1 MEHSTIS
8 LSNTLSKKGPDE
20 AVSLSW
26 AAMEEAKSR
35 PQSSITNEQ
44 IKKGDP
50 VLETYRVVE
59 DAVQGG
65 MGNVWKVHH
74 NTWNVDLAMKR
85 PKPEFFAE
93 AGEERK
99 NDFIAECEN
108 WIKLGLHPNIV
119 SCYYVR
125 EVGGVPTIFAE
136 WMEKGSLKD
145 RILDGTL
152 YDGTK
157 EDVLERVLD
166 IAIQALRGL
175 KFSHENGLIH
185 QDIKPGNLLLA
196 SDWDAKVAD
205 FGLARAVSGLG
216 KEIKDLPSGYT
227 PAYCPAEQ
235 AAGAP
240 VQNWMDTYAW
250 ALTVIEMLAG
260 ERFWGKGAENEQI
273 CSRIDQY
280 LKTGQNTESPAAL
293 ITLLKRCLLEKNVGD
308 DEAEAALLSIYQD
321 VTGNRYRRVLPD
333 DLDTSVDN
341 LNNKALSMLDL
352 GMPMEAR
359 QIWNDAVL
367 KDHRHVESIY
377 NNALFLWRQA
387 EIDGYEAYRRI
398 SETPPSEN
406 RTHFLDEILRESG
419 CDEDHFSMEI
429 KLPVVKIES
438 MYDYDADRAGY
449 MPRKNEKIPGNLDP
463 AAVEQCRKYLGD
475 LKGYTFELNQQGNLL
490 AAGGRDGVIYV
501 WSLPDMVLLFTGR
514 SHRSEVMQLAF
525 SHQGN
530 MLVSFDIRREV
541 RVWSIPDGRCVKNLY
556 SVFFNMNR
564 IAFSEDDSEL
574 KIYFHSFHR
583 TFPIGPF
590 TYKAPWYLCR
600 IGTTEEA
607 VNDRQLFRERM
618 ELAERARTEGES
630 AAALDWIAK
639 ARALPG
645 YEHDPDALALKR
657 SILKSSI
664 TSEIEDTWEM
674 AAFQAPEEYGVY
686 TAVLGN
692 SIYLLGTKKIYEYN
706 FSGQVQRTF
715 PSVVGE
721 PTGMDISGDG
731 KYLLA
736 MGTVMK
742 GEKEKVRLAV
752 HDLSDGHV
760 VKTLPF
766 GYIPFILAANKS
778 QGMFAVSDMHKLE
791 VFSFPACRRI
801 WKKNMPC
808 LDFSWNRTAPILY
821 VSADNPPD
829 VIDELWVV
837 SVKKWPGTRVKKY
850 HLHGIWSDYYP
861 AVSPDGKMCFFR
873 KSTHPGENKLSC
885 WDMDS
890 AEERG
895 IVDIG
900 SERPHWSAYT
910 DDSRFIAIGTGKG
923 SISIFNCESLRREP
937 KLRADTFPKKSVMQ
951 MAWNEDS
958 SILVC
963 STAVAEKETR
973 FMEIHVL
980 YVDWKV

>member
-1 MEHSTIS
+1 MEQSTIS
-8 LSNTLSKKGPDE
+8 LSNTLSKKESGE

-260 ERFWGKGAENEQI
+260 ERFWEKGAENEQI
-273 CSRIDQY
+273 CSRIDKY
-280 LKTGQNTESPAAL
+280 LKTGQNIDPSGGL

-308 DEAEAALLSIYQD
+308 EEAEAALLSIYQE
-321 VTGNRYRRVLPD
+321 VTGNRYHRVLPD

-359 QIWNDAVL
+359 QIWDDAAL

-377 NNALFLWRQA
+377 NNALFQWRQA

-406 RTHFLDEILRESG
+406 RTHFLEEILKESG

-429 KLPVVKIES
+429 KLPDVKIES
-438 MYDYDADRAGY
+438 MYEYEAHAGF
-449 MPRKNEKIPGNLDP
+449 MPDQKEKIPKSLDP
-463 AAVEQCRKYLGD
+463 AVVDRCREILGD
-475 LKGYTFELNQQGNLL
+475 LKDYIFQLNQQGDLL
-490 AAGGRDGVIYV
+490 AAGGYDGVIYV
-501 WSLPDMVLLFTGR
+501 WSLPDLDLLFTGR
-514 SHRSEVMQLAF
+514 SHQAQVMRLAF

-530 MLVSFDIRREV
+530 MLASFDIRREV
-541 RVWSIPDGRCVKNLY
+541 RIWSIPDGRCVKNLY
-556 SVFFNMNR
+556 SVFFNMNE

-574 KIYFHSFHR
+574 YIYFHSFRR

-618 ELAERARTEGES
+618 EKAEKARKEGELP
-630 AAALDWIAK
+630 AALDWIAK

-657 SILKSSI
+657 SILKSFI
-664 TSEIEDTWEM
+664 TSEIEDTWEI
-674 AAFQAPEEYGVY
+674 AAFQAPEEFGVY
-686 TAVLGN
+686 TAVLGD
-692 SIYLLGTKKIYEYN
+692 SIYLLGTKKIYEYS
-706 FSGQVQRTF
+706 FSGQLLRSF
-715 PSVVGE
+715 PSAAGE
-721 PTGMDISGDG
+721 PTGMDITGDG
-731 KYLLA
+731 KYLLE
-736 MGTVMK
+736 MGIVSK
-742 GEKEKVRLAV
+742 GKRETAIIAV

-760 VKTLPF
+760 IKTLSL
-766 GYIPFILAANKS
+766 GYAPCLLAFNRS
-778 QGMFAVSDMHKLE
+778 QGMLAVSDMDKLE
-791 VFSFPACRRI
+791 VFSFPAFRRI
-801 WKKNMPC
+801 WKKAMPC
-808 LDFSWNRTAPILY
+808 RGLSWNRTAPVLY
-821 VSADNPPD
+821 ASADNPPD
-829 VIDELWVV
+829 VIRELWSV
-837 SVKKWPGTRVKKY
+837 SVKKWPGTRIKKH
-850 HLHGIWSDYYP
+850 HLPGLWSLYYP
-861 AVSPDGKMCFFR
+861 DVSPDGRVCFFR
-873 KSTHPGENKLSC
+873 KSTHPGENVISC
-885 WDMDS
+885 MDMDS
-890 AEERG
+890 GKERG
-895 IVDIG
+895 TVDLG
-900 SERPHWSAYT
+900 WERPTCSVYT

-923 SISIFNCESLRREP
+923 SISIYNCESLRKEP
-937 KLRADTFPKKSVMQ
+937 KLRADTFPKKSVMK

-963 STAVAEKETR
+963 STVMAEKETR

-980 YVDWKV
+980 YVDWKGD